1 LFILI
6 PKSHKI
12 FIEPTAEETGFNK
25 ILVAD
30 VVGFYYSE
38 LRRLLSEI
46 DSISIKIDKLG
57 TFKVKPK
64 EIRRLR
70 ARLSTHLN
78 ALKDPETFNQMRIK
92 KDLEDRLKN
101 IERISKMIKE
111 ESERK
116 KQIKQKRNEENKGNL
131 EKQETDI

>member
-1 LFILI
+1 MI

-12 FIEPTAEETGFNK
+12 FIKPTADETGFSEV
-25 ILVAD
+25 LVSD

-38 LRRLLSEI
+38 LRRLLNDI
-46 DSISIKIDKLG
+46 DSVSIKIEKLG

-92 KDLEDRLKN
+92 KDLEDKLQK
-101 IERISKMIKE
+101 IDRISKIIKE
-111 ESERK
+111 EYERK
-116 KQIKQKRNEENKGNL
+116 QQIKEKRNEKDKGDL
-131 EKQETDI
+131 AE

>member
-1 LFILI
+1 MI

-12 FIEPTAEETGFNK
+12 FIEPTAEETGFSK
-25 ILVAD
+25 FLVSD

-116 KQIKQKRNEENKGNL
+116 KQIKHKRNEQDKRDL